1 MKEEIE
7 ILESAGKNLIKQRV
21 VAAAQKGFTGLILTG
36 GFIFLFF
43 LVKPLANWG
52 DLRIS
57 DFGILCFKVA
67 GVGMAI
73 VATFIISSAL
83 TSFLKMPKAPM
94 SSEQTCRQF
103 YFNLVAHR
111 EFDERYLC
119 YVCLTISAKQEY
131 GGIDQ
136 FLKKWSEWKKKTKG
150 FLFDHI
156 DVECQRYHSQN
167 SICTVTV
174 KFKKFQSENVMKTYV
189 CRPNLQKIGE
199 RWYID
204 TPTTDCVPVVS
215 NEIEKQKAQQ
225 SEDRTC

>member
-7 ILESAGKNLIKQRV
+7 VLESAGRNLMKQRAI
-21 VAAAQKGFTGLILTG
+21 AAAQKGFTGLILTG
-36 GFIFLFF
+36 VFVFLFF
-43 LVKPLANWG
+43 LVKPMANWA

-73 VATFIISSAL
+73 GALFIISSAL

-94 SSEQTCRQF
+94 STEQTCRQF
-103 YFNLVAHR
+103 YFNLLAFR
-111 EFDERYLC
+111 EFDERHLS
-119 YVCLTISAKQEY
+119 YVCLTNSAKQEY
-131 GGIDQ
+131 GGFEQ
-136 FLKKWSEWKKKTKG
+136 FVKKWSDWKKRTKG

-156 DVECQRYHSQN
+156 NVECQDTTSQN

-174 KFKKFQSENVMKTYV
+174 RFKKFKSENVIKTYV

-199 RWYID
+199 RWYIN
-204 TPTTDCVPVVS
+204 TPTTGCVPVVS
-215 NEIEKQKAQQ
+215 DEIEKQKA
-225 SEDRTC
+225 